1 LTEPPADFVARL
13 CTPGKKCCFVASA
26 SVTVAQSSSV
36 SEPQPQTFATQF
48 CVTSNTPDDG
58 KYKAVFSKATESRE
72 VGDFIDPDRTSGID
86 LVAELAE
93 DVNRRN
99 LDNVKEVSLSETPV
113 ARLRP

>member
-1 LTEPPADFVARL
+1 VARL

-72 VGDFIDPDRTSGID
+72 VGDFIDPDTGLD
-86 LVAELAE
+86 LVAELTA
-93 DVNRRN
+93 DVDRRN
-99 LDNVKEVSLSETPV
+99 LNNVQEVKTKENSV

>member
-1 LTEPPADFVARL
+1 MARL

-72 VGDFIDPDRTSGID
+72 VGDFIDPDTGLD
-86 LVAELAE
+86 LVAELTA
-93 DVNRRN
+93 DVDRRN
-99 LDNVKEVSLSETPV
+99 LNNVQEVKTKENSV